1 MYDTFY
7 IIDLMLL
14 FSLSW
19 FVLLPDCLSCY
30 VLFCTPYTCYH
41 VRHLYLWSGVF
52 VLCVCSVFFSC
63 SLLSIE
69 DEFFIE
75 LRF

>member
-19 FVLLPDCLSCY
+19 FVLLPDYLSCYDY
-30 VLFCTPYTCYH
+30 VLFCTPYTCCD
-41 VRHLYLWSGVF
+41 VCHLYLWSGVF
-52 VLCVCSVFFSC
+52 DLCACSVLK
-63 SLLSIE
+63 LL
-69 DEFFIE
+69 
-75 LRF
+75 

>member
-19 FVLLPDCLSCY
+19 FVLLPDYLSCYDY
-30 VLFCTPYTCYH
+30 VLFCTPYTCCH
-41 VRHLYLWSGVF
+41 VCHLYLWSGVV
-52 VLCVCSVFFSC
+52 VLCACSVF
-63 SLLSIE
+63 
-69 DEFFIE
+69 
-75 LRF
+75 